1 MFNIVEDYPN
11 GYPRLTAIM
20 NSDNNFTMFRRFG
33 TLHIRNL
40 LHLQAELSVL
50 EQELK
55 DLDNAEALNLETSSN
70 LYSHLQAG
78 DSHPRTK
85 LLYVIRSKLKD
96 YG

>member
-1 MFNIVEDYPN
+1 MFNIVEDYPH
-11 GYPRLTAIM
+11 GYPRLAAFM
-20 NSDNNFTMFRRFG
+20 NSNNNFTMFRRFG

-50 EQELK
+50 EQKLK
-55 DLDNAEALNLETSSN
+55 DLDNAEEFN